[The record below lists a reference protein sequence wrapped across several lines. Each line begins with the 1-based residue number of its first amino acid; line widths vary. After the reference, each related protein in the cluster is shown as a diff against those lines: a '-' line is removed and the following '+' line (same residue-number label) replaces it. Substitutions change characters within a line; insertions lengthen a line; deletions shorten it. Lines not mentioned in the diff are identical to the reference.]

1 MICSKIRYI
10 ARFFTINYSGTS
22 IRTGDV
28 ISESDFGYLN
38 RCGMKLCLI
47 KLNHLEP
54 MYINYTIIRNVKKVR
69 RKGRE

>member
-28 ISESDFGYLN
+28 ISESDFGYLSRWN
-38 RCGMKLCLI
+38 EI
-47 KLNHLEP
+47 VFN
-54 MYINYTIIRNVKKVR
+54 
-69 RKGRE
+69 